1 MYDRK
6 FLGEMLLWVL
16 LFVLAFEAAGWL
28 AGHLAPG
35 SSWRLLALAPAV
47 LGIGG
52 LLWAELRQI
61 ARMDELQ
68 RQKYLIATMTGSMAG
83 VLFCALA
90 YIGEVL
96 VLWPRVAPIHAIAAM
111 GLGFVA
117 GWAGARRRYG

>member
-1 MYDRK
+1 MYDKK
-6 FLGEMLLWVL
+6 FLREMLLWVL
-16 LFVLAFEAAGWL
+16 VFVLAFEAAGWL
-28 AGHLAPG
+28 ASHLERG

-47 LGIGG
+47 LGIAGM
-52 LLWAELRQI
+52 LWSELRQI

-68 RQKYLIATMTGSMAG
+68 RQKYLVATMSGSMAG

-96 VLWPRVAPIHAIAAM
+96 ALWPRVAPIYAIAAM

-117 GWAGARRRYG
+117 GWTGARRRYG